1 LVDRLRPEHLAQ
13 LGNPPPSVFC
23 LRHG

>member
-1 LVDRLRPEHLAQ
+1 LVDRLRPEYLAQ
-13 LGNPPPSVFC
+13 LGNPPPSAFC